1 MRCRK
6 AETWLLLSM
15 DGRLDASRKC
25 RLQEHLGK
33 CPACAGL
40 KKEYEALLGLLEKES
55 KPEPLPRFWERLSDK
70 LPAENVPN
78 LLLFWERWCLKAI
91 PVVMGAAF
99 AAVVILRLVLPS
111 SQASMTR
118 SEILLLKGQAALIEA
133 DVLAGHGK
141 ASAKNWELIFASLE
155 DENGAKGINR

>member
-15 DGRLDASRKC
+15 DGRLDASRQG
-25 RLQEHLGK
+25 RLWEHLGK
-33 CPACAGL
+33 CPVCAGM
-40 KKEYEALLGLLEKES
+40 KKEYEALLGLLEKGPR
-55 KPEPLPRFWERLSDK
+55 PEPLPRFWERLSDK
-70 LPAENVPN
+70 LPCENAPN

-91 PVVMGAAF
+91 PVVMGAAL

-111 SQASMTR
+111 SQEPMTR

-133 DVLAGHGK
+133 NVLAGHGK
-141 ASAKNWELIFASLE
+141 DSDKHWDLLFASLE
-155 DENGAKGINR
+155 EENGVKGINR